1 MKKSYLYTPEGE
13 VFPIF
18 PKGETYTIEELQAI
32 AGGYVQM
39 VGCGD
44 YAAICD
50 EDGKMKNLPIN
61 EKATA
66 RAKEFNYIAPDDCFV
81 GNVLFTPKELL

>member
-1 MKKSYLYTPEGE
+1 MKYAYLYKANGSVEKR
-13 VFPIF
+13 F
-18 PKGETYTIEELQAI
+18 PKNGAFSINELQAI
-32 AGGYVQM
+32 VGGYVQM
-39 VGCGD
+39 VHCGD
-44 YAAICD
+44 FAAICD

-81 GNVLFTPKELL
+81 GNILFAPKELL